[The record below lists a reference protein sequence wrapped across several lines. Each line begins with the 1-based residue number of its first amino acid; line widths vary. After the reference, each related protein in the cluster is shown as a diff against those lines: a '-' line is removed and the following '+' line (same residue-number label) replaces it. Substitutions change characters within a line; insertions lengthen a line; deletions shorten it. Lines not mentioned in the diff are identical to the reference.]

1 MLNSSPLR
9 LCYVEKWDIGLVRSL
24 ILEPDIMSKHDINIL
39 KHVRDNANRQGQYT
53 VKYKYG
59 KKLTFGRL
67 YSVKK
72 YGYTGLSKKI
82 RAMLAPQF
90 YDEDDIVNAYP
101 TIMSQVFQRHELA
114 CPFLL
119 KYVQDREGMFE
130 ELACYAPRKQ
140 LKDYFIIT
148 LHLGNY
154 FYSTN
159 DMQIPFLS
167 SLLIELRRNVKCLVT
182 LPAFAPFYKF
192 ALRED
197 KTRPYSSTIAFI
209 CQVEE
214 SKILHAKML
223 FTEKFH
229 PVAANLFDGHLRE
242 KGHLDLRGCS
252 DYVLAV
258 TGYNVRFLVKGSTS
272 FSPPPPSLSSNTPQP
287 AIVKI
292 RADGFC
298 LLRIAGEILE
308 VLKDTAALGDGY
320 AACRHE
326 SLQCARGYAIKN
338 FTKWV
343 CEIKEDKTIQD
354 VEGYVKVWCDDTMK
368 DIYARLEGTT
378 KRDKYST
385 NMDMALF
392 SRNMDILFVIMCTK
406 SVLYAP
412 SYLVY
417 THSRRGIECAF
428 AGQLEKKRAVVVI
441 LHRGHY
447 DLFSVCVANK
457 RLVVFGIGT
466 PTDDAMRLAFAHI
479 KQYVPKSQERP
490 WGAAWTPTAPPKR
503 QAPPAMPLEPKAL
516 QFFDSPHPKA
526 NAIPISTHAISRSSK
541 NQQHVHEAKS
551 PTKSPAPHATQQT
564 KERKLTQQNIAL
576 QQAKTVHFIQSPP
589 PPQRSF
595 ALSILCHTCQ
605 ASYSRFQAWGI
616 RTP

>member
-1 MLNSSPLR
+1 M
-9 LCYVEKWDIGLVRSL
+9 
-24 ILEPDIMSKHDINIL
+24 
-39 KHVRDNANRQGQYT
+39 
-53 VKYKYG
+53 
-59 KKLTFGRL
+59 
-67 YSVKK
+67 
-72 YGYTGLSKKI
+72 
-82 RAMLAPQF
+82 
-90 YDEDDIVNAYP
+90 
-101 TIMSQVFQRHELA
+101 
-114 CPFLL
+114 
-119 KYVQDREGMFE
+119 
-130 ELACYAPRKQ
+130 
-140 LKDYFIIT
+140 
-148 LHLGNY
+148 
-154 FYSTN
+154 
-159 DMQIPFLS
+159 
-167 SLLIELRRNVKCLVT
+167 
-182 LPAFAPFYKF
+182 
-192 ALRED
+192 
-197 KTRPYSSTIAFI
+197 
-209 CQVEE
+209 
-214 SKILHAKML
+214 
-223 FTEKFH
+223 
-229 PVAANLFDGHLRE
+229 
-242 KGHLDLRGCS
+242 
-252 DYVLAV
+252 
-258 TGYNVRFLVKGSTS
+258 
-272 FSPPPPSLSSNTPQP
+272 
-287 AIVKI
+287 
-292 RADGFC
+292 
-298 LLRIAGEILE
+298 
-308 VLKDTAALGDGY
+308 LKDTAALGDGY

-589 PPQRSF
+589 PSTIICPVNTLPHMPSKLLPISSLGDSSPLSHQGHPRALLPSSNPTPQRKNATHATSSTPQ
-595 ALSILCHTCQ
+595 LHSSTLPRTTHTITLLKPTEKDPLEEL
-605 ASYSRFQAWGI
+605 FQKH
-616 RTP
+616 RLD